1 MTESRSPEALAPHHL
16 RLFALIIDYLFVIT
30 LLKLLDQLLLGE
42 NWDLARINPD
52 EPLVNSWWVAGFA
65 VLILGK
71 DIIAGRGVGK
81 WLTGIAVVATPD
93 LTGAPGISRSIL
105 RNLTLLIL
113 PLDAIFVFIDPH
125 GRRLGDK
132 LAGTV
137 VVVPAQGPN
146 LMRRL
151 IAMAIFFLGFML
163 ASFIVTPW
171 NMRRSAAYQVATRAV
186 AEHPDVMR
194 AVGEPVELDTTPQ
207 FKLELIEQGGAAEL
221 IFDVE
226 GPRGKGE
233 ARVILKL
240 LESPRRW
247 RLAGVE
253 FIPPGRE
260 QAKGDGVE
268 EPLVKKAPP
277 RP

>member
-1 MTESRSPEALAPHHL
+1 LAPHHL

-42 NWDLARINPD
+42 NWDLR
-52 EPLVNSWWVAGFA
+52 PLTPGGPAISSWWVAGFIL
-65 VLILGK
+65 LILGK
-71 DIIAGRGVGK
+71 DIIQGRSVGK
-81 WLTGIAVVATPD
+81 WLTGLSVAAMPD

-137 VVVPAQGPN
+137 VVVPGQMSN

-171 NMRRSAAYQVATRAV
+171 NMRRSAAYQVAHRAA
-186 AEHPDVMR
+186 AEHPQVVR
-194 AVGEPVELDTTPQ
+194 AVGEPAEPGNSPK
-207 FKLELIEQGGAAEL
+207 FKLDLNEQGGGNAEL
-221 IFDVE
+221 VFEVE
-226 GPRGKGE
+226 GPRGMGE
-233 ARVILKL
+233 ARVNLKL
-240 LESPRRW
+240 VESPRRW
-247 RLAGVE
+247 ELAGVR
-253 FIPPGRE
+253 FIPPGQD
-260 QAKGDGVE
+260 QAKGGGVE
-268 EPLVKKAPP
+268 EPLIKKAPP